1 MDNCDQIYK
10 RNTYHVNISLYLYNP
25 LREKPEHSSAGECL
39 PDMHR
44 ELGLA
49 SASQK
54 NVNKNINKWK
64 GEKSLLWTNLLFSFN
79 HKNTPKGPHNYQI
92 YG

>member
-1 MDNCDQIYK
+1 MANCDQIYK
-10 RNTYHVNISLYLYNP
+10 RNTYHVNFSLYLYNP

-54 NVNKNINKWK
+54 M
-64 GEKSLLWTNLLFSFN
+64 
-79 HKNTPKGPHNYQI
+79 
-92 YG
+92 